1 MAKNKE
7 KESKSLIKRFL
18 LWEDPEYLYLTFAL
32 YFVIVFLIFMLIFV
46 YLVGMCH
53 VSGTSMNPSL
63 NDDDYVLMLKNPSSF
78 ECGDIITFRTEIV
91 KNGVKVEESLIKRV
105 IGVGGDEIVFIER
118 SGTAYVDLYRKASGD
133 ESFKIVSNDA
143 FGERVDDMLRS
154 TVVSGG
160 KFAGN
165 IAANA
170 SAEELEKHKFRIDE
184 GYLFVLGDNRN
195 DSTDSRA
202 IGAIPIDYVRGKM
215 FYRLTRGSLLER
227 MLLLIYREETL

>member
-7 KESKSLIKRFL
+7 KEPKALRKRFL
-18 LWEDPEYLYLTFAL
+18 RGEEPENLYLTFAL
-32 YFVIVFLIFMLIFV
+32 YFVIVFLSFMLIFV

-78 ECGDIITFRTEIV
+78 ESGDIITFRSEII

-118 SGTAYVDLYRKASGD
+118 SGTTYVDLYRKEKD
-133 ESFKIVSNDA
+133 ETSFKIVSNDA
-143 FGERVDDMLRS
+143 YGESVDDMLRS
-154 TVVSGG
+154 TIVTGG
-160 KFAGN
+160 KYADN

-170 SAEELEKHKFRIDE
+170 SAEEIEKHKFRIDD

-195 DSTDSRA
+195 ESTDSRA
-202 IGAIPIDYVRGKM
+202 IGAIPVDYVRGKM
-215 FYRLTRGSLLER
+215 FYRLSRGSLLER

>member
-7 KESKSLIKRFL
+7 KESRTLRKRFL
-18 LWEDPEYLYLTFAL
+18 RGEEPENLYLTFAL
-32 YFVIVFLIFMLIFV
+32 YFVIIFLSFMLIFV

-53 VSGTSMNPSL
+53 VSGDSMNPSL

-78 ECGDIITFRTEIV
+78 ECGDIITFRSEIV

-118 SGTAYVDLYRKASGD
+118 AGTPYVDLYRKAKNE
-133 ESFKIVSNDA
+133 ESFNILSGDA

-154 TVVSGG
+154 TVISGG
-160 KFAGN
+160 KYAGN
-165 IAANA
+165 IAGNA
-170 SAEELEKHKFRIDE
+170 SAEEIEKHKFRIDD

-202 IGAIPIDYVRGKM
+202 IGAVPVDYVRGKM
-215 FYRLTRGSLLER
+215 FYRLTRGSILER